1 MTPPDLVRGL
11 APVLRAL
18 RELGVPHY
26 VAGSLASSL
35 HGVPR
40 ASIDAD
46 IVADLQEPHA
56 GPLCRALEGLYYVPE
71 ARVGMAIRER
81 SSFNVIH
88 LETMIK
94 VDVFVSQDRP
104 QDRRALDRA
113 ELATFD
119 EGAGLRALAAS
130 AEDTVLA
137 KLEWY
142 RKGGHV
148 SERQWSDVIGVLRVS
163 RDRLD
168 LEYLR
173 TGAIELGLDGLL
185 VRALEA
191 AEAGPR

>member
-46 IVADLQEPHA
+46 IVADLREPHG

-88 LETMIK
+88 LETIIK
-94 VDVFVSQDRP
+94 VGVFVSRDRP
-104 QDRRALDRA
+104 SDRRAFDRA
-113 ELATFD
+113 EIATLD
-119 EGAGLRALAAS
+119 EGEGLQAPAAS
-130 AEDTVLA
+130 AEDTVIA

-142 RKGGHV
+142 RKGGGV

-173 TGAIELGLDGLL
+173 TGATELGLDALL

-191 AEAGPR
+191 AAAGPR